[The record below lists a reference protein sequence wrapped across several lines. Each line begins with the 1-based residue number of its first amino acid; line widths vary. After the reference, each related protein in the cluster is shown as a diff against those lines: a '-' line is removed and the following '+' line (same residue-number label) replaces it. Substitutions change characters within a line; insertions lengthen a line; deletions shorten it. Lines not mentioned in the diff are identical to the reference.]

1 MPLSLRSWSPRLIRR
16 QGVVNF
22 ISGLGDT
29 VGQRLA
35 SHRGIGM
42 VSLTGSV
49 ETGSKV
55 MTAAAGNVT
64 KVNLELRRQS
74 ARHRAKRCESR
85 SGR

>member
-55 MTAAAGNVT
+55 TDRRRGERDEGESRATAA
-64 KVNLELRRQS
+64 
-74 ARHRAKRCESR
+74 KRPPSC
-85 SGR
+85 